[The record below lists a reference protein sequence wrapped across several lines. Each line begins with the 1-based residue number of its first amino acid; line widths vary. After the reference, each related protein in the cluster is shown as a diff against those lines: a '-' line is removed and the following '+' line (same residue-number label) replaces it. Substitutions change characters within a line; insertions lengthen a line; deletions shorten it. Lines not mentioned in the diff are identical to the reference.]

1 MAVPKDTGFP
11 LTWFKDE
18 EFVRK
23 MYKCAVCDEA
33 LRDPVQ
39 ARNCGHQ
46 FCRYCIDN
54 VLK

>member
-11 LTWFKDE
+11 LTWFKNE
-18 EFVRK
+18 EFVRNT
-23 MYKCAVCDEA
+23 YECAVCREVV
-33 LRDPVQ
+33 RDSVQ
-39 ARNCGHQ
+39 VRSCGHQ